1 MGFPWT
7 VPVLL
12 LAAAILVVVLQFGRQ
27 LFPGTYVSRLTFW
40 CPFRSM
46 NVGVDFETATW
57 DGCNQD
63 VKACSAFSSRVAC
76 GKECL
81 SLRSFRP
88 VKSEI
93 VATSR

>member
-57 DGCNQD
+57 DGCHRD

-76 GKECL
+76 EKGCL
-81 SLRSFRP
+81 SLRTFPP
-88 VKSEI
+88 VKSEMMVTI
-93 VATSR
+93 R

>member
-1 MGFPWT
+1 MGVPWT

-40 CPFRSM
+40 CPFRNT

-57 DGCNQD
+57 DGCRRD
-63 VKACSAFSSRVAC
+63 VKTCSAFSSGVGC
-76 GKECL
+76 DKGCL
-81 SLRSFRP
+81 TLRTFP
-88 VKSEI
+88 PIKSEM
-93 VATSR
+93 VATIR